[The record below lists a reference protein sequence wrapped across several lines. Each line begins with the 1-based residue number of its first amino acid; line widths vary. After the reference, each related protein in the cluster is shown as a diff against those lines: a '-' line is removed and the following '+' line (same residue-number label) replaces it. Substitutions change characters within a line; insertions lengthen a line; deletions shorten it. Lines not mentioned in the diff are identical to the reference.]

1 MRISELAQRTG
12 VTTHALRHYERLGL
26 LAPPRTAGGY
36 RDYPESARREVI
48 FIAMSR
54 QIGFSL
60 QQIGERLP
68 AYRAGRLGFDEM
80 VQAMRERIAQID
92 SEIVALQAQRR
103 RAADH
108 IDWLREQKRQWQAR
122 RRQAAARKPWPAVPR
137 SITTPK
143 EHRP

>member
-1 MRISELAQRTG
+1 MRISELARRTG
-12 VTTHALRHYERLGL
+12 VTPHALRHYERLGL

-36 RDYPESARREVI
+36 RDYPESTRREVV

-68 AYRAGRLGFDEM
+68 AYRAGRLSFDDM
-80 VQAMRERIAQID
+80 VEAMRERIAQID
-92 SEIVALQAQRR
+92 GEIAALQVQRQ

-108 IDWLREQKRQWQAR
+108 VGWLLEQKKRWQAR
-122 RRQAAARKPWPAVPR
+122 QRAAAARKPWPTVRR
-137 SITTPK
+137 SK
-143 EHRP
+143 EHRS